1 MHIPAV
7 LRCNARAAWGSD
19 GERWLADLPG
29 LLADLARDWDLDVGK
44 PFELSFNWVTAAT
57 RADGTPAVLKLGP
70 PTAGHLQ
77 AEAFALDAFDGH
89 GAVRV
94 LDRDDER
101 GALLLERALPGTR
114 ARGEDEAVADVM
126 CRLHRDPP
134 PGCPLP
140 ALATLR
146 TAFVAHL
153 DRFPGDGPLPRRW
166 VDRANQMFLDLD
178 SSAERTVVLHGDL
191 HHDNVLAATREP
203 WLAID
208 PAGLIGDP
216 GFDAGAMLYN
226 PEPAVHNEALLQLVP
241 ARVELIADRL
251 GLPIERVRAWGFVMA
266 VLSEV
271 WTADGGEDVGGR
283 PMDVAQLLEQ
293 SLDD

>member
-1 MHIPAV
+1 
-7 LRCNARAAWGSD
+7 D
-19 GERWLADLPG
+19 
-29 LLADLARDWDLDVGK
+29 
-44 PFELSFNWVTAAT
+44 
-57 RADGTPAVLKLGP
+57 
-70 PTAGHLQ
+70 
-77 AEAFALDAFDGH
+77 
-89 GAVRV
+89 
-94 LDRDDER
+94 
-101 GALLLERALPGTR
+101 RALPGTR
-114 ARGEDEAVADVM
+114 ARGDDEAVADVM

-226 PEPAVHNEALLQLVP
+226 PEPAVHNKALLQLVP